1 MITLHRL
8 GHSDHE
14 IHVNPDLILTI
25 DANPDTVISLANGSK
40 LLVSESP
47 AQVAEE
53 VRRYRV
59 DVLSGALRRRRDG
72 EPAQA
77 PGALRLATPESAAA
91 VARITAELNY

>member
-8 GHSDHE
+8 GHADHE
-14 IHVNPDLILTI
+14 LHVNPDLILTI

-40 LLVSESP
+40 LVVAETP

-77 PGALRLATPESAAA
+77 PTGLRLANPEAASA
-91 VARITAELNY
+91 VATLTTELGR